1 MQKIAMAV
9 NPRAGNGLPV
19 MLTKKLSASL
29 TAKQISHKI
38 FSDIWPVS
46 FEGFTDVWII
56 GGDGTLNYFINHY
69 PSIRLPLVIFKAGT
83 GNDFAWKL
91 YGNCS
96 VEEQFDLVLKAEPK
110 PIDSASCNNVLY
122 INGVGIGFDGEVLE
136 SMKAIRI
143 IGGHIGY
150 YLVVLKKIL
159 TFREPGFKIF
169 SKNLLADEKFLLV
182 MLNNSSRTGG
192 GFHVSPKASVNDG
205 LLDLVLVK
213 PLNLIKRFLYLPR
226 IEKGKH
232 LHLPFVSHITGTEF
246 TVECE
251 RQLSA
256 QLDGELIKARRF
268 SFSLLKD
275 QFLFRY

>member
-69 PSIRLPLVIFKAGT
+69 PSIRLPLVIFKGGT

-110 PIDSASCNNVLY
+110 AIDAASCNNASCVRCVPSTAIAFVLSKALGVRRNRR
-122 INGVGIGFDGEVLE
+122 INAQCISTLE
-136 SMKAIRI
+136 CQ
-143 IGGHIGY
+143 
-150 YLVVLKKIL
+150 
-159 TFREPGFKIF
+159 
-169 SKNLLADEKFLLV
+169 SK
-182 MLNNSSRTGG
+182 
-192 GFHVSPKASVNDG
+192 HP
-205 LLDLVLVK
+205 
-213 PLNLIKRFLYLPR
+213 
-226 IEKGKH
+226 
-232 LHLPFVSHITGTEF
+232 
-246 TVECE
+246 
-251 RQLSA
+251 
-256 QLDGELIKARRF
+256 
-268 SFSLLKD
+268 
-275 QFLFRY
+275 